1 MSTHWQ
7 AVRDVVPDDSSH
19 QVTSRH
25 YLDEAMTVDAPP
37 TRVLDLGCGTGRT
50 IDTFRSFV
58 PDVEWVGVD
67 IEASPEV
74 ANRTRDD
81 ATFVTFDGVHLPFPD
96 DHFPL
101 VYSHQVLEHVRHPG
115 PLLVEVARVLT
126 PGGVFIGSTSQ
137 LETYHSF
144 SLWNYTVHGFRQL
157 VQDAGMVLEEVRP
170 SLDGFTLVQ
179 RAYDGR
185 PPEASRW
192 WGEESPINQEI
203 DAWGERTDAGHAR
216 INARKLEFCGQFAFR
231 VRKPVPR
238 PRPPLH
244 QRVRRRVGHIAR
256 RVLPERR

>member
-1 MSTHWQ
+1 MTTHWDV
-7 AVRDVVPDDSSH
+7 VRDVVPDDSSQ

-25 YLDEAMTVDAPP
+25 YLHEAMAVDDPP
-37 TRVLDLGCGTGRT
+37 HRVLDLGCGIGRT
-50 IDTFRSFV
+50 IDTFRSYRA
-58 PDVEWVGVD
+58 DVAWVGVD

-74 ANRTRDD
+74 ASRTRDD
-81 ATFVTFDGVHLPFPD
+81 ATFVTYDGVHLPFDD

-115 PLLVEVARVLT
+115 PLLVEVARVLE

-157 VQDAGMVLEEVRP
+157 VEDAGLVLEEVRP
-170 SLDGFTLVQ
+170 SLDGFTLVR

-203 DAWGERTDAGHAR
+203 DAWGAETGASHAR

-231 VRKPVPR
+231 VRKPLPPPR
-238 PRPPLH
+238 PSAARRARRLVG
-244 QRVRRRVGHIAR
+244 RVVR
-256 RVLPERR
+256 RVLPDR